1 MEESALICP
10 FTEKEKIKAVKIVI
24 SDFIGYYLNLKF
36 KEIISDFI
44 PTDFV

>member
-1 MEESALICP
+1 M
-10 FTEKEKIKAVKIVI
+10 IKAVKVVI
-24 SDFIGYYLNLKF
+24 SGDFIDYYLNLKF